1 MRKLWQWIRRKQ
13 AAPPTPA
20 DVKKA
25 NLRAL
30 ALIETIMLAGGL
42 GEADFDH
49 FANRFDDMRFESD
62 ADRLRFLIHFV
73 EKLFTAYHISSE
85 TDDQGLPEGVFAT
98 ATSPAHPTFLALAE
112 AWGLDSYDTSKGP
125 ER

>member
-1 MRKLWQWIRRKQ
+1 MRKLWRWIRRKR

-20 DVKKA
+20 DVKKV

-49 FANRFDDMRFESD
+49 FANRFDGMRFESD

-73 EKLFTAYHISSE
+73 ETLFAAYHISSD

>member
-1 MRKLWQWIRRKQ
+1 MRKLWQWIRRKR

-20 DVKKA
+20 DVMKA

-42 GEADFDH
+42 GEEDFDH
-49 FANRFDDMRFESD
+49 FANRFDGMRFESD

-73 EKLFTAYHISSE
+73 ETLFAAYHISSD

>member
-1 MRKLWQWIRRKQ
+1 MRRLWQWFRRKR
-13 AAPPTPA
+13 AAPKTPA
-20 DVKKA
+20 DVMKA

-30 ALIETIMLAGGL
+30 ALIETVMLAGGL
-42 GEADFDH
+42 EEADFDH
-49 FANRFDDMRFESD
+49 LANRFDGMRFESD

-73 EKLFTAYHISSE
+73 ETLFAAYQISSD
-85 TDDQGLPEGVFAT
+85 TDDTGLPKGVFAT

-112 AWGLDSYDTSKGP
+112 AWGLDSSDASKGP

>member
-1 MRKLWQWIRRKQ
+1 
-13 AAPPTPA
+13 
-20 DVKKA
+20 
-25 NLRAL
+25 
-30 ALIETIMLAGGL
+30 MLAGGL

-49 FANRFDDMRFESD
+49 FANRFDGMRFESD

-73 EKLFTAYHISSE
+73 ETLFAAYHISSD

>member
-1 MRKLWQWIRRKQ
+1 MRKLWQWISRKR

-20 DVKKA
+20 DVKKV

-49 FANRFDDMRFESD
+49 FANRFDGMRFESD

-73 EKLFTAYHISSE
+73 ETLFAAYHISSD